1 MKKGFQAKLTAGFG
15 ICVLLMA
22 GLVAYNISALLRL
35 ETLYHETYKFGIEME
50 LATDAQHIGEDL
62 YLIIADTVINRDL
75 KRSASLWAA
84 AKVENLAKLERV
96 AAASDDGEEL
106 RKVALARQAFNE
118 IIQIYE
124 REMLP
129 LIKAGATVPGPL
141 TDIDARIDARI
152 ELIDRSLEWVARSM
166 SAENATASQSFHAV
180 LTDTIT
186 VGLTFSLLGVL
197 AALIISALTTKKIVR
212 PLTEITAAAREMA
225 QGNYQV
231 ELQYQSGDEAGVLA
245 HAFRVMTADVA
256 RRSLELQDANE
267 QLNREV
273 RDRKL
278 SEEEVSRLNA
288 ELEGRVAERTAE
300 LMRTNEQL
308 GSVVAA
314 QQQAEQELQRSRAE
328 LRSLSQHLQDVREE
342 ERTAIARE
350 IHDELGQ
357 MLTALKM
364 DLSWINK
371 KLPEEQHQIRERTLE
386 LTRHVDETIGTVQ
399 RISAELRPGMLD
411 DLGLIAAM
419 EWQAQE
425 FQKKTGIACQVR
437 SDYDCSKLE
446 RRGTTELF
454 RIFQEALTNIYRHAA
469 ATRAKVALAGTDRQ
483 LVLVVTDNGTG
494 ISEEKLSD
502 PKSLGLIGM
511 RERVRNLGGKL
522 KISRIAQGG
531 TSIRVVIPLDAQREV
546 PGDDTHLGS

>member
-1 MKKGFQAKLTAGFG
+1 MLNSVKAKLAAGFG
-15 ICVLLMA
+15 ICVLLMT

-35 ETLYHETYKFGIEME
+35 ETLYRETYRLGIEME

-62 YLIIADTVINRDL
+62 YLVISDSLINRNL
-75 KRSASLWAA
+75 KLSASVWAT
-84 AKVENLAKLERV
+84 AKVENLAKLEKV
-96 AAASDDGEEL
+96 AAAADLEQE
-106 RKVALARQAFNE
+106 REKVQLARQAFNE
-118 IIQIYE
+118 ITQIYE

-129 LIKAGATVPGPL
+129 LIRTGAMVPGPL
-141 TDIDARIDARI
+141 AEIDARIDTRI
-152 ELIDRSLEWVARSM
+152 ELIGRSLEWVARSM
-166 SAENATASQSFHAV
+166 SAENARAAQAFHTV
-180 LTDTIT
+180 LSDSVT

-197 AALIISALTTKKIVR
+197 AALLISALTTKRIVR
-212 PLTEITAAAREMA
+212 PLAEITEAAREMA

-231 ELQYQSGDEAGVLA
+231 ELHYHSGDEAGVLA
-245 HAFRVMTADVA
+245 HAFRVMTAEVA
-256 RRSLELQDANE
+256 RRSLELQDSNL

-273 RDRKL
+273 RDRKR

-288 ELEGRVAERTAE
+288 DLEGRVAERTAE
-300 LMRTNEQL
+300 LLSANERL
-308 GSVVAA
+308 GATVLA

-371 KLPEEQHQIRERTLE
+371 KLPEEQQQIRERTLE
-386 LTRHVDETIGTVQ
+386 LTKHVDETISTVQ

-419 EWQAQE
+419 EWQTQE

-446 RRGTTELF
+446 RRCCTELF
-454 RIFQEALTNIYRHAA
+454 RIFQEALTNIYRHSA
-469 ATRAKVALAGTDRQ
+469 ATRAKVALAGTERQ

-494 ISEEKLSD
+494 ISEQQLSD

-522 KISRIAQGG
+522 RISRIAQGG
-531 TSIRVVIPLDAQREV
+531 TSIRVVIPLDAQKEV
-546 PGDDTHLGS
+546 SGDDTHLSS